1 MGFLTKMLDRPSNE
15 KPYLMLPVG
24 YPADDCYVPNLQR
37 KPLEETMIWR

>member
-24 YPADDCYVPNLQR
+24 YAADDCYVPDLHR
-37 KPLEETMIWR
+37 KPLEDIMIWR